1 MEAIYNRRYKIN
13 LVFSLVVSVFA
24 AIVTALLSPYIFS
37 KLFPGAENIHGGAA
51 ALVFIG
57 LHLVI
62 TRKYRRRRRLDR
74 IPFPDE
80 WREILLEH
88 VQFYRTLNDEG
99 RGYFEKRVQVFL
111 DEKRI
116 TGVGTEI
123 DDRTRVLVASA
134 AIIPVYKIEDWEYDT
149 LEEVLVY
156 PESFDRDY
164 NFASGERDMLG
175 MVVQSTSSLIISKR
189 ELLKGFCSP
198 GGGNTAIHEFIHKI
212 DEGDGEIDGL
222 PVLMLSRGELAE
234 WRGIRAA
241 EIERIEA
248 GRSDLDPYALTG
260 EAEFLAVAGEYFFKN
275 PAKLKSGSPE
285 LYGILKKIFKQD
297 TAAILKS
304 EAACIFKRRRA
315 SRTF

>member
-1 MEAIYNRRYKIN
+1 MEAIYNRRYRIN
-13 LVFSLVVSVFA
+13 LVFSLTVSLSA
-24 AIVTALLSPYIFS
+24 AAVTALLSPYIFRPM
-37 KLFPGAENIHGGAA
+37 FPGVENLEGGAA
-51 ALVFIG
+51 ALVFVA
-57 LHLVI
+57 LHLLI

-74 IPFPDE
+74 VPFPEE
-80 WREILLEH
+80 WRGILSEN
-88 VQFYRTLNDEG
+88 VQFYRTLDDEG
-99 RGYFEKRVQVFL
+99 KAYFEKRVQVFL

-116 TGVGTEI
+116 TGVDTEI

-134 AIIPVYKIEDWEYDT
+134 AVIPVYMIEDWEYDT

-156 PESFDRDY
+156 PDSFDRDY
-164 NFASGERDMLG
+164 SFAGSGRDMLG
-175 MVVQSTSSLIISKR
+175 MVVQHTSSLIISKR

-212 DEGDGEIDGL
+212 DEGDGDIDGL
-222 PVLMLSRGELAE
+222 PVLMLTLAELAE
-234 WRGIRAA
+234 WKRIRAA
-241 EIERIEA
+241 EIERLE
-248 GRSDLDPYALTG
+248 GGNSDLDPYALTG

-275 PAKLKSGSPE
+275 PVKLKSGSPE

-304 EAACIFKRRRA
+304 EAACIFRRRKT